1 MSSKLADTQKN
12 WFGVEPHPSD
22 YLVHWSEEINSKEF
36 KVRITA
42 LRQAWDLL
50 HNTPELT
57 TASELL
63 TDWTDA
69 KAANDAAEERAG
81 ECL

>member
-1 MSSKLADTQKN
+1 MSKLVNAQKN
-12 WFGVEPHPSD
+12 WWGAEPHPSD
-22 YLVHWSEEINSKEF
+22 YLVRWSEKTGSEKF
-36 KVRITA
+36 KARIVA
-42 LRQAWDLL
+42 LRKAWDLL